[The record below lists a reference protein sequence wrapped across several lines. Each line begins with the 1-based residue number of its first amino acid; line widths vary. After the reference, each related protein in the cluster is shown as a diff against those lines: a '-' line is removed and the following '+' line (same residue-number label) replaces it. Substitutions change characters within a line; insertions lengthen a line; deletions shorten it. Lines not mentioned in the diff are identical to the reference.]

1 MFKFGFDNASFV
13 YMSAAS
19 PGFAGLWEWTVD
31 FWMLKD
37 DDALN
42 SILFFIGPLVD
53 RNDYGDNLL

>member
-19 PGFAGLWEWTVD
+19 PGLAGLWEWTVD

-37 DDALN
+37 DDVLN

-53 RNDYGDNLL
+53 RSDYGDNQL